1 MKLIAG
7 LGNPGKEYEKTR
19 HNSGFMA
26 MDKLVDKLSNV
37 TFSEKWNALVAK
49 VNINGENVLLMK
61 PLTYMNESGHAVSQ
75 AVNYFHIDHEDIL
88 IMHDDM
94 DLPTGAVR
102 IRSKGSSGG
111 QKGMKSIIEQLGT
124 SDITRIR
131 IGVGHSDRGEHEKV
145 PDWVLSPVPKAEQEV
160 FDEALN
166 FSSEAAI
173 AWVTEPL
180 HVVMSK
186 YNKKK

>member
-1 MKLIAG
+1 
-7 LGNPGKEYEKTR
+7 
-19 HNSGFMA
+19 
-26 MDKLVDKLSNV
+26 
-37 TFSEKWNALVAK
+37 
-49 VNINGENVLLMK
+49 
-61 PLTYMNESGHAVSQ
+61 
-75 AVNYFHIDHEDIL
+75 
-88 IMHDDM
+88 MHDDM

-131 IGVGHSDRGEHEKV
+131 IGVGHSDRGEHDKV
-145 PDWVLSPVPKAEQEV
+145 PDWVLSPVPKAEQEI
-160 FDEALN
+160 FDQALD

-173 AWVTEPL
+173 AWVSEPL
-180 HVVMSK
+180 NVVMSK